1 MVGNYAPFTMVGVH
15 YIMSK
20 RSQTTGVPK
29 STPKKPQSAGNEVSN
44 KGSVTPEYRSKA
56 EREAE
61 IQRRILIGAGIIL
74 VAVVVIIVA
83 AFVSEQFIVPNQAVA
98 SVNGENISVS
108 EFQKRVR
115 LERYLLYTQLSNV
128 YSTLQSFGM
137 SDEQIN
143 QQLAQEPYNTMMNEY
158 NVPDQLGNRVINTM
172 VDDTLVR
179 QLAAERGITVS
190 DAQIDAQI
198 DKFMGFDPEAIL
210 AAGQEPTAT
219 TEPTVTPT
227 PFVSPTPSPTP
238 TNTPTPEFTATP
250 ELTATPTVTPFP
262 TIPPTATLSAT
273 EQYVQYQDNLVG
285 VLRDIRTNAN
295 VSEAD
300 LRTYFEISTL
310 RQALED
316 DVTSDLT
323 LMTPHVD
330 ARHILVGTE
339 EEALGIV
346 AALENGESF
355 ADLAKAVSLDTGSGS
370 RGGELGWAP
379 IFNYVKPFADA
390 VTTAEI
396 GVIVGPVQSDFGFH
410 IIQVRAREDREVT
423 QSQLDTAKNN
433 AFDQWLTDQ
442 RAAQQDNIEIFD
454 IWTQY
459 IP

>member
-1 MVGNYAPFTMVGVH
+1 
-15 YIMSK
+15 
-20 RSQTTGVPK
+20 
-29 STPKKPQSAGNEVSN
+29 
-44 KGSVTPEYRSKA
+44 
-56 EREAE
+56 
-61 IQRRILIGAGIIL
+61 
-74 VAVVVIIVA
+74 
-83 AFVSEQFIVPNQAVA
+83 
-98 SVNGENISVS
+98 
-108 EFQKRVR
+108 
-115 LERYLLYTQLSNV
+115 
-128 YSTLQSFGM
+128 
-137 SDEQIN
+137 
-143 QQLAQEPYNTMMNEY
+143 
-158 NVPDQLGNRVINTM
+158 
-172 VDDTLVR
+172 
-179 QLAAERGITVS
+179 
-190 DAQIDAQI
+190 
-198 DKFMGFDPEAIL
+198 
-210 AAGQEPTAT
+210 
-219 TEPTVTPT
+219 
-227 PFVSPTPSPTP
+227 
-238 TNTPTPEFTATP
+238 NTPTPEFTATP
-250 ELTATPTVTPFP
+250 ELTATPPVTPFP

-316 DVTSDLT
+316 DVTSDLI

-339 EEALGIV
+339 EEALDIV
-346 AALENGESF
+346 AALQNGESF